1 MMRVAVIGAGQMGS
15 IYGAAAH
22 RNGHDVTFVDTAPA
36 VVEAINAHGLR
47 IDARDGATE
56 RFDIRA
62 VADPAGV
69 GGKADLVLVFVK
81 GWATAEVAMAV
92 QQIVDPATILVTLQN
107 GLGNEEVL
115 RDAYPAHP
123 IVIGLSV
130 HTVVTREPGWYVHTG
145 IRETQL
151 GPTTDDQR
159 PAAERSAAV
168 FASDAFPV
176 EVMGEH
182 DVRTAQWAKFVLNCA
197 SLPTAAL
204 TRLRTD
210 VLRDEPLPFATM
222 DDLTRETCAIARA
235 AGYDLDPAERL
246 AFQREL
252 FRTAGGRASML
263 GDVLAN
269 RRTEIDT
276 INGAAI
282 RHAERLGVD
291 APFNRTV
298 FNLVKGL
305 ERAMELGE
313 A

>member
-1 MMRVAVIGAGQMGS
+1 MRIAVVGAGQMGS

-22 RNGHDVTFVDTAPA
+22 RNGHDVTFVDTAAA
-36 VVEAINAHGLR
+36 VVDTINAQGLR
-47 IDARDGATE
+47 IDRRDGSTE
-56 RFDIRA
+56 TFDIRA
-62 VADPAGV
+62 VSDPSDV
-69 GGKADLVLVFVK
+69 GGVVDLVLVFVK
-81 GWATAEVAMAV
+81 GWATAEAAIAV
-92 QQIVDPATILVTLQN
+92 RPIVRSATVLATLQN

-115 RDAYPAHP
+115 RDAYPRQP

-145 IRETQL
+145 VRNTQL
-151 GPTTDDQR
+151 GPTTDDDR
-159 PAAERSAAV
+159 AAAELAAAA
-168 FASDAFPV
+168 FGAATFPV

-182 DVRTAQWAKFVLNCA
+182 EVRTQQWAKFVLNCA

-210 VLRDEPLPFATM
+210 VLREQPLAFSTM
-222 DDLTRETCAIARA
+222 DDITRETCAIAQA
-235 AGYDLDPAERL
+235 AGYDLDPDERV

-269 RRTEIDT
+269 RRTEIDS
-276 INGAAI
+276 INGAAL
-282 RHAERLGVD
+282 RHADRLGVP
-291 APFNRTV
+291 APLNRV
-298 FNLVKGL
+298 MFSLVKGL

>member
-1 MMRVAVIGAGQMGS
+1 MRIAVVGAGQMGS

-22 RNGHDVTFVDTAPA
+22 RNGHDVTFVDTAAA
-36 VVEAINAHGLR
+36 VVDTINAQGLR
-47 IDARDGATE
+47 IDRRDGSTE
-56 RFDIRA
+56 TFDIRA
-62 VADPAGV
+62 VSDPSDV
-69 GGKADLVLVFVK
+69 GGVVDLVLVFVK
-81 GWATAEVAMAV
+81 GWATAEAAIAV
-92 QQIVDPATILVTLQN
+92 RPIVRSATVLATLQN

-115 RDAYPAHP
+115 RDAYPRQP

-145 IRETQL
+145 VRNTQL
-151 GPTTDDQR
+151 GPTTDDDR
-159 PAAERSAAV
+159 AAAELAAAA
-168 FASDAFPV
+168 FGAATFPV

-182 DVRTAQWAKFVLNCA
+182 EVRTQQWAKFVLNCA

-210 VLRDEPLPFATM
+210 LLREQPLAFSTM
-222 DDLTRETCAIARA
+222 DDITRETCAIAQA
-235 AGYDLDPAERL
+235 AGYDLDPDERV

-269 RRTEIDT
+269 RRTEIDS
-276 INGAAI
+276 INGAAL
-282 RHAERLGVD
+282 RHADRLGVP
-291 APFNRTV
+291 APLNRV
-298 FNLVKGL
+298 MFSLVKGL

>member
-1 MMRVAVIGAGQMGS
+1 MRIAVVGAGQMGS

-22 RNGHDVTFVDTAPA
+22 RNGHDVTFVDTAAA
-36 VVEAINAHGLR
+36 VVDTINAHGLR
-47 IDARDGATE
+47 IDRRDGSTE
-56 RFDIRA
+56 TFDIRA
-62 VADPAGV
+62 VSDPSDV
-69 GGKADLVLVFVK
+69 GGVVDLVLVFVK
-81 GWATAEVAMAV
+81 GWATAEAAIAV
-92 QQIVDPATILVTLQN
+92 RPIVRSATVLATLQN

-115 RDAYPAHP
+115 RDAYPRQP

-145 IRETQL
+145 VRNTQL
-151 GPTTDDQR
+151 GPTTDDDR
-159 PAAERSAAV
+159 AAAELAAAA
-168 FASDAFPV
+168 FGAATFPV

-182 DVRTAQWAKFVLNCA
+182 EVRTQQWAKFVLNCA

-210 VLRDEPLPFATM
+210 LLREQPLAFSTM
-222 DDLTRETCAIARA
+222 DDITRETCAIAQA
-235 AGYDLDPAERL
+235 AGYDLDPDERV

-269 RRTEIDT
+269 RRTEIDS
-276 INGAAI
+276 INGAAL
-282 RHAERLGVD
+282 RHADRLGVP
-291 APFNRTV
+291 APLNRV
-298 FNLVKGL
+298 MFSLVKGL

>member
-1 MMRVAVIGAGQMGS
+1 MRLAVVGAGQMGS

-36 VVEAINAHGLR
+36 VVDAINTHGLR
-47 IDARDGATE
+47 IDRRDGPTE
-56 RFDIRA
+56 TFDIRA
-62 VADPAGV
+62 VFDPSDI
-69 GGKADLVLVFVK
+69 GGPIDLVLVFVK
-81 GWATAEVAMAV
+81 GWATAEVAVAV
-92 QQIVDPATILVTLQN
+92 RPIVNSRTVLVTLQN

-130 HTVVTREPGWYVHTG
+130 HTVVTKEPGWYVHTG
-145 IRETQL
+145 VRETQL
-151 GPTTDDQR
+151 GPATDEDR
-159 PAAERSAAV
+159 PAAELAGAA
-168 FASDAFPV
+168 FAGDDFLV
-176 EVMGEH
+176 EVLDEH
-182 DVRTAQWAKFVLNCA
+182 DIRSRQWAKFVLNCA

-210 VLRDEPLPFATM
+210 LLRDQPLVFATM
-222 DDLTRETCAIARA
+222 DDVTRETCAIGRA
-235 AGYDLDPAERL
+235 AGYDLDPDERI

-269 RRTEIDT
+269 RRTEIDS
-276 INGAAI
+276 INGAAL
-282 RHAERLGVD
+282 RHAERLGVP
-291 APFNRTV
+291 APLNRV
-298 FNLVKGL
+298 MFNLVKGL